1 MAQPEVLHV
10 ITGTAIGGAEIMLL
24 RYLRALGPGRDRHAV
39 VSMMPCGP
47 VAQMIRDTG
56 VEVSDLGAASARQIP
71 MAIRRLQKV
80 IAQRDPQVIH
90 GWMYHGSL
98 VATLALR
105 LGRRSDIGLIW
116 AIHHSLADPA
126 REKMTT
132 RAVLRGLRLMAERA
146 DTITYCAQQSAQ
158 QHAAFGLPA
167 TRAEFVPNAIDTTEF
182 RPDPTARARLAAA
195 ASIPEGRQIIGSFAR
210 AHPMKDHPAF
220 VQALAQLVQQGL
232 DVHGVLIGNG
242 QPGGPAEA
250 EAARMGIADRLS
262 VLPARDDIAGLVP
275 GLDLY
280 LLSSAW
286 GEALP
291 LAVAEAMAAG
301 VPAVVTDVGDCRW
314 LVGDCGAVAPPRR
327 PDLMARAAADLL
339 ALSPDRRAALS
350 EAARARIV
358 QHLSL
363 QDYITRHDALY
374 RQARAARAPNAPAE
388 AA

>member
-1 MAQPEVLHV
+1 MAQPKVLHV

-24 RYLRALGPGRDRHAV
+24 RYLRALGRAGDGHAV

-56 VEVSDLGAASARQIP
+56 IEVTDLGAGSARQIP
-71 MAIRRLQKV
+71 MAIRRLQRV

-105 LGRRSDIGLIW
+105 LGRRPDIGLIW

-132 RAVLRGLRLMAERA
+132 RAVLRGLRMMADRA
-146 DTITYCAQQSAQ
+146 DAITYCAQQSAQ
-158 QHAAFGLPA
+158 QHAAFGLPSG
-167 TRAEFVPNAIDTTEF
+167 RACFVPNAIDTQEF
-182 RPDPTARARLAAA
+182 RPDPAARARLGAVAG
-195 ASIPEGRQIIGSFAR
+195 IPAERRIIGSFAR

-220 VQALAQLVQQGL
+220 VQALAQLAQQGL
-232 DVHGVLIGNG
+232 DVHGVLIGHG

-250 EAARMGIADRLS
+250 EAARMGIANRLT

-314 LVGDCGAVAPPRR
+314 LVEGCGAVVPPRR
-327 PDLMARAAADLL
+327 PDLMARAAAGLL
-339 ALSPDRRAALS
+339 ALPEDRRAALS
-350 EAARARIV
+350 DAARTRIV
-358 QHLSL
+358 TQLSV